1 MKALVGAFNP
11 EKGPYS
17 MIVKTNCEIDGLFYS
32 FSLNLRV
39 QPGCRVLN
47 LLDQAGH
54 VLEEEVVK
62 VLLLHVLELEHGLAG
77 GLGGHGDGVADCG
90 GLAVLCYGGRD
101 RLPDTDTGHCPG
113 TIRADPRR

>member
-1 MKALVGAFNP
+1 MDRFTALA
-11 EKGPYS
+11 
-17 MIVKTNCEIDGLFYS
+17 
-32 FSLNLRV
+32 LNLRV

-62 VLLLHVLELEHGLAG
+62 VLLLHVFELENGLAG

-101 RLPDTDTGHCPG
+101 RLPDTDTGLSRDN
-113 TIRADPRR
+113 TS

>member
-1 MKALVGAFNP
+1 MVNKPDVSDVRKL
-11 EKGPYS
+11 KS
-17 MIVKTNCEIDGLFYS
+17 IVVASDIASC
-32 FSLNLRV
+32 LNLRV
-39 QPGCRVLN
+39 QSGCRVLN

-101 RLPDTDTGHCPG
+101 RLPDTDTGLCPG
-113 TIRADPRR
+113 TIRADPRL